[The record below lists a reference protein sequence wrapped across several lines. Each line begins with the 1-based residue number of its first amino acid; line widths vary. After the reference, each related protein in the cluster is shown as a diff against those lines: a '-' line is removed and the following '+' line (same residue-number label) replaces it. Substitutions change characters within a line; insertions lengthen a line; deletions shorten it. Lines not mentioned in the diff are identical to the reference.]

1 MFNIVF
7 VLLQILI
14 SVSLVTIHVLQ
25 LFINS
30 SLVLK
35 CSINVFVLLQILM
48 NASLVTIHVTRIVLT
63 TKEVISA
70 YVMRVLY
77 S

>member
-1 MFNIVF
+1 MFNI
-7 VLLQILI
+7 
-14 SVSLVTIHVLQ
+14 
-25 LFINS
+25 
-30 SLVLK
+30 
-35 CSINVFVLLQILM
+35 VFVLLQILM

-77 S
+77 SWMTKQRVKVRWEI